1 VDAHEYLGNAS
12 PTKPVIVEEIWGIDL
27 QNDNASLVLGGKRR
41 ALSASRGGKLRFSAS
56 KQVK

>member
-1 VDAHEYLGNAS
+1 MLP

-27 QNDNASLVLGGKRR
+27 HNDDASLMLGSKRR
-41 ALSASRGGKLRFSAS
+41 TLSASRGGKLRFSAS